1 MRRVIFVLAL
11 IGFLVCA
18 ALLTLG
24 PPDVVQVLT
33 FFAGGIPTQVAG
45 EAVTAFSRGS

>member
-1 MRRVIFVLAL
+1 MMRRVIFVLAL
-11 IGFLVCA
+11 VALLLCA

-33 FFAGGIPTQVAG
+33 FFAGGIPNSSG
-45 EAVTAFSRGS
+45 W